1 MFCFLFTLRTLAL
14 WHEIMENSKKL
25 PNRIP
30 EKKIPFC
37 FIIRFYITKL
47 FKVKLRNYEKQLLRF
62 VLPDL
67 PEAHNFYLCGK
78 ENHTALTN
86 FFSIS
91 SAKSC
96 FKDKNIP
103 LLWMTFFLFFSML
116 FSSCG
121 VYSFTGASVPAGA
134 KTMSIQYFPNK
145 AKIVEPILSTAFTNA
160 LRDRFTSQTNLQ
172 MVEKNGDIAIE
183 GEIVSYTTTPEAIL
197 SNQTAALNRLSITV
211 NVRFTSRLEPSKDFE
226 TRFTQ
231 YVDYS
236 STENFSTIKNTLIKK
251 IVDDLTDNIFN
262 KAMVNW

>member
-1 MFCFLFTLRTLAL
+1 MA
-14 WHEIMENSKKL
+14 
-25 PNRIP
+25 
-30 EKKIPFC
+30 
-37 FIIRFYITKL
+37 
-47 FKVKLRNYEKQLLRF
+47 
-62 VLPDL
+62 
-67 PEAHNFYLCGK
+67 
-78 ENHTALTN
+78 
-86 FFSIS
+86 
-91 SAKSC
+91 
-96 FKDKNIP
+96 
-103 LLWMTFFLFFSML
+103 FFLFFSIL

-145 AKIVEPILSTAFTNA
+145 AKIVEPILSAAFTNA

-183 GEIVSYTTTPEAIL
+183 GEIVNYKTTPVAIQA
-197 SNQTAALNRLSITV
+197 NQTAALNRLSITV

-231 YVDYS
+231 YIDYS
-236 STENFSTIKNTLIKK
+236 SAENLSNIKSVLIKK

>member
-1 MFCFLFTLRTLAL
+1 M
-14 WHEIMENSKKL
+14 
-25 PNRIP
+25 
-30 EKKIPFC
+30 
-37 FIIRFYITKL
+37 TK
-47 FKVKLRNYEKQLLRF
+47 
-62 VLPDL
+62 
-67 PEAHNFYLCGK
+67 
-78 ENHTALTN
+78 

-91 SAKSC
+91 SAKNY
-96 FKDKNIP
+96 FKDRNIP
-103 LLWMTFFLFFSML
+103 LLGIAFFLFFSVL

-145 AKIVEPILSTAFTNA
+145 AKLVEGTLSDVFTNA

-183 GEIVSYTTTPEAIL
+183 GEIVSYRTTPVAIQAD
-197 SNQTAALNRLSITV
+197 QTAALNRLSITV

-226 TRFTQ
+226 TNFTQ
-231 YVDYS
+231 YIDYS
-236 STENFSTIKNTLIKK
+236 STENFNNIKNTLIKK